1 MSEEQIK
8 YQKHYIPLTRDEL
21 VERLHLALRPKR
33 FNHVLRVEKTE
44 LNWQRLMVLIQK
56 RQVLLD
62 SVMIMQSNAP
72 MMFLSK

>member
-21 VERLHLALRPKR
+21 VERLHL
-33 FNHVLRVEKTE
+33 VLR
-44 LNWQRLMVLIQK
+44 RLMELIQK
-56 RQVLLD
+56 RQVLLAF
-62 SVMIMQSNAP
+62 VMIMQNNVQ

>member
-33 FNHVLRVEKTE
+33 FNHVLRVEKT
-44 LNWQRLMVLIQK
+44 
-56 RQVLLD
+56 QVLLD
-62 SVMIMQSNAP
+62 SVMIMQSNAR